1 VIHDLELKSF
11 DLSCVQHEKGTSAF
25 EVESQLVYDLDLW
38 GLDRKYLFCCVT
50 DTASNM
56 NAFGISVLS
65 WPNSPF
71 IRHHYCA
78 DHVLQLTAVKAFSG
92 EIQLTVPHVYGD
104 HDNTVLAMKKARVLV
119 NHFHSSY
126 RAHEKLCNAQRTL
139 DPSCTPLKLL
149 SNVKT
154 RWWSTHTLL
163 ERILRL
169 KDALKFVFDN
179 EFRARDEINTPTLIE
194 LMRLSDDDFQSLH
207 NVLYVLTPFKDA
219 QKALEGDKYVNISLL
234 PLAINNLRSSLLSC
248 QAFAD
253 PRNRA
258 EFVTVNWDHAYRFQ

>member
-1 VIHDLELKSF
+1 MEYLKVKEAALTELNSAKVDDAIEQLSIVSF
-11 DLSCVQHEKGTSAF
+11 LPSMMTTKQLFMRRFAQWVAESSMPLSVSESYGFIEMMRVANKHLVVPDHKVVTDILVSKK
-25 EVESQLVYDLDLW
+25 VEASGKLKHYLW

-126 RAHEKLCNAQRTL
+126 RAHEKLCNAQ
-139 DPSCTPLKLL
+139 
-149 SNVKT
+149 
-154 RWWSTHTLL
+154 
-163 ERILRL
+163 
-169 KDALKFVFDN
+169 
-179 EFRARDEINTPTLIE
+179 
-194 LMRLSDDDFQSLH
+194 
-207 NVLYVLTPFKDA
+207 
-219 QKALEGDKYVNISLL
+219 
-234 PLAINNLRSSLLSC
+234 
-248 QAFAD
+248 
-253 PRNRA
+253 
-258 EFVTVNWDHAYRFQ
+258 